1 MDVVQKVEVEA
12 VLVPDRLEELRY
24 EVDVFLGRPDLVLRL
39 ALGSRL
45 VEELAFGDAI
55 GGDEAGN
62 AGLGSHCPVAEL
74 EIAADRV
81 DCLGEIISVGMAVD
95 HVTAERLL
103 PPSSW

>member
-95 HVTAERLL
+95 HDGRAAL